1 MEGKAWRPRNAPAG
15 TCCRQVRAQKPK
27 PEEWAKLRDDITG
40 QMGVKTLV
48 FPFVAE
54 QACPQS
60 RGAVCNPGARR
71 QAHIGSGVE

>member
-1 MEGKAWRPRNAPAG
+1 
-15 TCCRQVRAQKPK
+15 VRAQKPK

-60 RGAVCNPGARR
+60 RGAVCMHVG
-71 QAHIGSGVE
+71 QAHVGSGVE